1 MMVKDLERTSTLYLA
16 LVPEPKVL
24 RSERPIMNKSATM
37 QLPPEV
43 RPVIWTILVTEVAIS
58 RETTC
63 LSH

>member
-1 MMVKDLERTSTLYLA
+1 MMVKHLERTSTLYLA
-16 LVPEPKVL
+16 LMTEPDVL
-24 RSERPIMNKSATM
+24 WSERPIMNQSATM